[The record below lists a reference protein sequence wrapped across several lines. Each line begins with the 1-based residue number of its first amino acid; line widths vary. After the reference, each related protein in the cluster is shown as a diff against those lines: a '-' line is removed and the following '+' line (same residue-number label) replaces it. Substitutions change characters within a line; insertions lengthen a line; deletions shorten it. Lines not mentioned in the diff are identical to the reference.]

1 MDLESD
7 RPGFQFFNQL
17 LLYICEPQSPHL
29 QKKKKSR
36 AALFKV
42 IYRIYSLVCEHL
54 KGKDSLLLIL
64 VAASPLLGTSYVP

>member
-29 QKKKKSR
+29 QKKKKKQGS
-36 AALFKV
+36 
-42 IYRIYSLVCEHL
+42 II
-54 KGKDSLLLIL
+54 
-64 VAASPLLGTSYVP
+64 

>member
-1 MDLESD
+1 MSL
-7 RPGFQFFNQL
+7 RVP
-17 LLYICEPQSPHL
+17 ICK
-29 QKKKKSR
+29 KKKKSR